1 MASDPDP
8 MRPSVRP
15 VPYYPEPTSSEGSG
29 AATASLVLG
38 ILGLV
43 CSIIPIIGLI
53 SWLLAPAALITG
65 GIGLKSPTS
74 KGLAIG
80 GLVTG
85 GLALIVCL
93 LWLVVFGAAIA
104 SVGSARNF

>member
-15 VPYYPEPTSSEGSG
+15 VPYYPEPSSSEGSG

-38 ILGLV
+38 ILGLI

-65 GIGLKSPTS
+65 GIGLRSPTS

-80 GLVTG
+80 GLA
-85 GLALIVCL
+85 LAVCL
-93 LWLVVFGAAIA
+93 LWLVLFSAAIA
-104 SVGSARNF
+104 SVGSARSF

>member
-15 VPYYPEPTSSEGSG
+15 IPYYPEPTYSEGSG

-38 ILGLV
+38 ILGLI

-74 KGLAIG
+74 KGLAVG

-93 LWLVVFGAAIA
+93 LWLVLFGAAIA
-104 SVGSARNF
+104 SVGSARTF

>member
-15 VPYYPEPTSSEGSG
+15 VPYYPEPMASDGSG

-53 SWLLAPAALITG
+53 S
-65 GIGLKSPTS
+65 
-74 KGLAIG
+74 
-80 GLVTG
+80 
-85 GLALIVCL
+85 
-93 LWLVVFGAAIA
+93 
-104 SVGSARNF
+104 